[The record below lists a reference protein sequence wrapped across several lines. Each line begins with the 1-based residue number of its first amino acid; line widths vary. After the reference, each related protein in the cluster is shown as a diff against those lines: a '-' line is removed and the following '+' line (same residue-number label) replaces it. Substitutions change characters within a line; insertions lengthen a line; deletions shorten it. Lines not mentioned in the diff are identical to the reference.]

1 MQKDDEGLFVEPIE
15 DLDGNL
21 ELARRLRHN

>member
-1 MQKDDEGLFVEPIE
+1 MQKDDEGLFVEPTE